1 MSDLD
6 ITDLNDSGLEEYEA
20 NKRVRILRDSLGM
33 GRAAFADITGLEK
46 RTIENIEHERQK
58 VYAWHIQKIGNIFP
72 DYSTWLA
79 YGKTLIENNQLT
91 PLDPTGFKRVKPTA
105 LPIKTNQGKPQC
117 QNKTTASNQ
126 TCKPLSLE
134 K

>member
-1 MSDLD
+1 ME
-6 ITDLNDSGLEEYEA
+6 NKEEYEV

-72 DYSTWLA
+72 NYSTWLA
-79 YGKTLIENNQLT
+79 YGKTSIGKEQIEPIYIVALEN
-91 PLDPTGFKRVKPTA
+91 DEGEVSFATA
-105 LPIKTNQGKPQC
+105 KNAKERDDILKKLQETKA
-117 QNKTTASNQ
+117 K
-126 TCKPLSLE
+126 
-134 K
+134 

>member
-1 MSDLD
+1 MSDLG
-6 ITDLNDSGLEEYEA
+6 ITDLNDSGFEEYEV

-72 DYSTWLA
+72 NYSTWLA
-79 YGKTLIENNQLT
+79 YGKTLIGNQPTTPVRPYGLQKGQNNR
-91 PLDPTGFKRVKPTA
+91 F
-105 LPIKTNQGKPQC
+105 NH
-117 QNKTTASNQ
+117 
-126 TCKPLSLE
+126 
-134 K
+134 